1 MTESAYRP
9 LPSVDA
15 LLRNDEVLE
24 LLQNFSRSVITNI
37 ARDVLTEARLSIKNG
52 GKSQSFDQLTAQI
65 VERAKTISQ
74 NWPNVVINAT
84 GVILHTN
91 LGRSPLSQQTTE
103 AATTSASLYS
113 DVEFSLSTGK
123 RGNRNTHISN
133 LIAQV
138 TESKAG
144 IAVNNNAAGVLLTLA
159 AIAGDE
165 QVKSE
170 VIVSRGE
177 SVEIGGGFRI
187 PDVMRQ
193 SGANLVEVGTT
204 NRTYAS
210 DYESA
215 ISSKTAAIL
224 KVHPS
229 NFTVDGFTHA
239 PELKEVVAVG
249 KRHGVPV
256 LNDLGSGCLLDTRQY
271 GLAQEPQV
279 QSSISDGATLTLFS
293 GDKLIGGPQAG
304 LIAGEQKWVEL
315 VSKHPLARAVRIDK
329 VTLSAISA
337 TLGAYLTGTYEK
349 EIPIWNMISINE
361 SVLADRAETWRS
373 KTGVGTVERSTSTI
387 GGGSLPGQTL
397 PTSVLSINPSGS
409 AQNFVRC
416 LRESPVAVVARIENN
431 RIMLDPRTVLPDQDN
446 AVIEAIKFALNKCE

>member
-9 LPSVDA
+9 IPSVDA
-15 LLRNDEVLE
+15 ILRNNKVQGLLE
-24 LLQNFSRSVITNI
+24 TFPRNVITNI
-37 ARDVLTEARLSIKNG
+37 TRDVLTEARLSIKNG
-52 GKSQSFDQLTAQI
+52 GESRSFDQLTAQI
-65 VERAKTISQ
+65 ADRAKTISQ

-91 LGRSPLSQQTTE
+91 LGRSPLSHRTTE

-113 DVEFSLSTGK
+113 DVELSLSTGK

-133 LIAQV
+133 LIAEV

-159 AIAGDE
+159 AIAGE
-165 QVKSE
+165 KQVKNQ

-193 SGANLVEVGTT
+193 SGATLVEVGTT
-204 NRTYAS
+204 NRTYTS

-215 ISSKTAAIL
+215 INSETAAIL

-229 NFTVDGFTHA
+229 NFVVDGFTHA
-239 PELKEVVAVG
+239 PELKEIVAVG

-256 LNDLGSGCLLDTRQY
+256 LNDLGSGCLIDTRKY
-271 GLAQEPQV
+271 GLKQEPQV

-304 LIAGEQKWVEL
+304 LIAGEQKWIDL

-329 VTLSAISA
+329 VALSAISA
-337 TLGAYLTGTYEK
+337 TLVSYLTGTHEK
-349 EIPIWNMISINE
+349 EIPIWTMIALSE
-361 SVLADRAETWRS
+361 SNLADRSENWRS
-373 KTGVGTVERSTSTI
+373 KTGTGTIERSRSTI

-397 PTSVLSINPSGS
+397 PTSVLSIDPAGKIED
-409 AQNFVRC
+409 FVRA

-431 RIMLDPRTVLPDQDN
+431 RVILDPRTVLPDQDD
-446 AVIEAIKFALNKCE
+446 AVIEAIKFALNKSE

>member
-15 LLRNDEVLE
+15 LLQNDEVLG
-24 LLQNFSRSVITNI
+24 LIQNFPRSVITSI

-133 LIAQV
+133 LIARV
-138 TESKAG
+138 TESNAG

-187 PDVMRQ
+187 PDVMQQ

-304 LIAGEQKWVEL
+304 LIAGEQKWVDL

-361 SVLADRAETWRS
+361 SVLAGRAETWRS
-373 KTGVGTVERSTSTI
+373 KTGVGTVERSRSTI

-397 PTSVLSINPSGS
+397 PTSVLSIDPPGS

-431 RIMLDPRTVLPDQDN
+431 RIMLDPRTVFPDQDN
-446 AVIEAIKFALNKCE
+446 AVIEAIKFALSKCE

>member
-15 LLRNDEVLE
+15 LLRNDEVLG
-24 LLQNFSRSVITNI
+24 LIQNFPRSVITSI
-37 ARDVLTEARLSIKNG
+37 TRDVLTEARLSIKNG

-91 LGRSPLSQQTTE
+91 LGRSPLSQRTTE

-249 KRHGVPV
+249 KRHGIPV

-304 LIAGEQKWVEL
+304 LIAGEQKWVDL
-315 VSKHPLARAVRIDK
+315 VSKHPLA
-329 VTLSAISA
+329 LSLIH
-337 TLGAYLTGTYEK
+337 
-349 EIPIWNMISINE
+349 I
-361 SVLADRAETWRS
+361 
-373 KTGVGTVERSTSTI
+373 
-387 GGGSLPGQTL
+387 
-397 PTSVLSINPSGS
+397 
-409 AQNFVRC
+409 
-416 LRESPVAVVARIENN
+416 
-431 RIMLDPRTVLPDQDN
+431 
-446 AVIEAIKFALNKCE
+446 